1 MVSKYVYYWLPTY
14 LSSYSFL
21 LTLTGPRRRRLR
33 RGSSSSPRRSDRV
46 DGYTG
51 CVLQFFY
58 CDAGAYTFNSIK
70 RARRRRRRAR
80 TRPGEHDSHDL
91 PDATTPTH
99 SPFPHRPRR
108 RRGHYPRSTL
118 AVTRGRNF
126 VDIGNILR
134 YWVHNYRLTWYLTP
148 RPRRQTCPFETA
160 TCGAVSPFP
169 SACAATTDRVRFR
182 LKRRA
187 AVLVDVLA
195 LPVRAPNTTSR

>member
-1 MVSKYVYYWLPTY
+1 M
-14 LSSYSFL
+14 
-21 LTLTGPRRRRLR
+21 
-33 RGSSSSPRRSDRV
+33 RGSSSSPRRSDCV
-46 DGYTG
+46 DGYIR

-58 CDAGAYTFNSIK
+58 CDAGADMFYSIE

-134 YWVHNYRLTWYLTP
+134 YWVHNYRLTRYLTP

-160 TCGAVSPFP
+160 TCGAVSPFS
-169 SACAATTDRVRFR
+169 SACATTTD
-182 LKRRA
+182 LDPSHLTRRA
-187 AVLVDVLA
+187 AVLVDA
-195 LPVRAPNTTSR
+195 RAFPVGAPSTTSR